1 MALSGQSAQGFLGVA
16 ARRRGSTARAVG
28 LEQARRRGTHH
39 MQRRKADRAQRIRAR
54 RVWWD
59 RNGAFL
65 RGLVTGAAV
74 AAAGAWILQ
83 MVMAH

>member
-1 MALSGQSAQGFLGVA
+1 
-16 ARRRGSTARAVG
+16 
-28 LEQARRRGTHH
+28 

-65 RGLVTGAAV
+65 RGLLTGASV